1 MKFFRFHHLRHRVRD
16 CISWKKNLTMESI
29 KRPAK
34 RPLGLKK
41 SLASAES
48 SKKSRTENEITL
60 EIDEKVAQNDFQGE
74 NDFQWTLMNRITN
87 DL

>member
-1 MKFFRFHHLRHRVRD
+1 
-16 CISWKKNLTMESI
+16 MESS

-41 SLASAES
+41 SLASVES

-74 NDFQWTLMNRITN
+74 TISNGCL
-87 DL
+87 